1 MVKNISVEKN
11 KKTRKQKRS
20 KKQVDMLY
28 GRLFH
33 RINFSR
39 GAVIVVI
46 LIVAYSS
53 CVWFVAMNRYG
64 KSQKIAKGNIKENMK
79 ENMDNKEERSLKDA
93 DQIELALSSTDTSDW
108 KTFQNTW
115 YGFKVKYPET
125 WIYPTSQGAIRGSK
139 WEYRYKFRK
148 QQLADNEIFIGFDVV
163 VYNVKKAKE
172 IFDTEE
178 FHLLK
183 NEELKE
189 SLECQ
194 NVKVS
199 AVEPWDHPA
208 EKIHISITD
217 KCYHPAMFFSLAR
230 DGYILNFVAKTKNE
244 NREFED
250 PLQIIGD
257 DFPQFFVSASTLDL
271 IDIKRPPSKPKI
283 TAPKPVQ
290 YKIEN
295 GRMVCAK
302 KNDKPK
308 KSKKTKH
315 KHLDMEC
322 CLDPDE
328 YPNPWCYYDPVK
340 YGKYF

>member
-1 MVKNISVEKN
+1 
-11 KKTRKQKRS
+11 
-20 KKQVDMLY
+20 MLC
-28 GRLFH
+28 GRLFYQ
-33 RINFSR
+33 INSSK
-39 GAVIVVI
+39 GDVAVIIAISIAIYSAFILFIVV
-46 LIVAYSS
+46 
-53 CVWFVAMNRYG
+53 NQHN
-64 KSQKIAKGNIKENMK
+64 KSQKIAEGNMK
-79 ENMDNKEERSLKDA
+79 EYMEVSIDDEEEDSLENV
-93 DQIELALSSTDTSDW
+93 DQIELALSNTDISDW

-125 WIYPTSQGAIRGSK
+125 WMYPISQSAIRGSK
-139 WEYRYKFRK
+139 WEYLYKFRK
-148 QQLADNEIFIGFDVV
+148 QQLADDEMFIGFDMV

-189 SLECQ
+189 GLECQ
-194 NVKVS
+194 NAKVN
-199 AVEPWDHPA
+199 AVESWDHSA
-208 EKIHISITD
+208 EKIHISMTD
-217 KCYHPAMFFSLAR
+217 RCYHPVMFFSLAR
-230 DGYILNFVAKTKNE
+230 DGYILNFVAKTKDE
-244 NREFED
+244 SQEFED
-250 PLQIIGD
+250 PLQKISD
-257 DFPQFFVSASTLDL
+257 NFPQFFVSASTLDL
-271 IDIKRPPSKPKI
+271 IDIKRPLPKPKI

-290 YKIEN
+290 FKIEN

-308 KSKKTKH
+308 KSKKNKH

-340 YGKYF
+340 YGKYLQ